1 MGRAKSCFLSGGA
14 VKPES
19 LTVTMSVIYGVLFA
33 NNAVFI
39 RSVTL
44 VCSARKVMVL

>member
-1 MGRAKSCFLSGGA
+1 MGRAKSCCQEAPSNLNHS
-14 VKPES
+14 VK
-19 LTVTMSVIYGVLFA
+19 MSVIYGALFA

-44 VCSARKVMVL
+44 VCSARKMMVL